1 MDLNELKTDAGIIR
15 DASQAEE
22 NTAFRV
28 GSWLVN
34 LIEFLTDTTIE
45 AVITSIEPSVTA
57 TGIVLTIN
65 YQKADGSTFS
75 NTITLPIADATK
87 SGLMSPEMVDKIA
100 SLQSLVNTAGAK
112 NTEQDTAI
120 ATLQQSITNHGQS
133 ITDLDSRLDA
143 LDSLTEQINTT
154 VETAGATA
162 QANAS
167 RIKTLETDVTGN
179 TGDIAALQQ
188 SIANHGQSINDLTT
202 RADEQDATI
211 TSLSTS
217 VTAVEQECRE
227 RQDVCDTKNSEQ
239 DTAIAALQSY
249 DDNTTVR
256 LEEMQLALD
265 TAVNDITALKQR
277 INALENQ

>member
-100 SLQSLVNTAGAK
+100 SLQSLVNTAVAK

-133 ITDLDSRLDA
+133 INDLDSRLDA

-154 VETAGATA
+154 METAGATA

>member
-154 VETAGATA
+154 METAGATA